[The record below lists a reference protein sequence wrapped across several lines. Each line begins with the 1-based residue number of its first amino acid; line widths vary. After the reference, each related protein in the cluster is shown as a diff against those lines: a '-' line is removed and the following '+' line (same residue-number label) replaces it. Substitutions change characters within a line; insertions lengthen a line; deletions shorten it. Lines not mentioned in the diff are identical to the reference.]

1 MRIAL
6 EPEKWCGFVIIS
18 SACAAVVTLG
28 RLIMNGDPSMGMA
41 QSGGGGGG
49 GASSKKRPASAMTA
63 ASGVAV
69 KTEGGTVTGSPSNF
83 VLNTAKLTS
92 SIWLVK
98 IPVSRPV
105 PSKASVL
112 PCRSRAI
119 SAARSTR
126 VTERG
131 IEELRCR
138 SVCVV
143 VWQASVAKALEDAPG
158 TATPHVL

>member
-1 MRIAL
+1 MPL
-6 EPEKWCGFVIIS
+6 EPWKRCGFVIIS
-18 SACAAVVTLG
+18 STCGCFVPFG

-49 GASSKKRPASAMTA
+49 GSSKKRPASAMTA

-69 KTEGGTVTGSPSNF
+69 KTEGGTVAGSPSNF

-98 IPVSRPV
+98 IPVSMPPQAFIQSLVRLGPSV
-105 PSKASVL
+105 PSALHV
-112 PCRSRAI
+112 SRK
-119 SAARSTR
+119 
-126 VTERG
+126 G
-131 IEELRCR
+131 GLEELRCR
-138 SVCVV
+138 AMCVV

-158 TATPHVL
+158 TAQPVG